1 MREDVAWRKHQGVEI
16 FHNLDLS
23 LCSLTLPKLPL
34 LLHTTG
40 ICSIK
45 VITFSYP
52 EASLVTQQ

>member
-1 MREDVAWRKHQGVEI
+1 MRGCGLQKNQGIEI

-23 LCSLTLPKLPL
+23 LFSLTLLKLPL
-34 LLHTTG
+34 LLHITG

-45 VITFSYP
+45 VVTFSYP

>member
-1 MREDVAWRKHQGVEI
+1 MRGRGLQKNQGIEI

-23 LCSLTLPKLPL
+23 LFSLTLLKLPL
-34 LLHTTG
+34 LLHITG

-45 VITFSYP
+45 VITFSYS